1 MIQAVW
7 IFRQDDAVR
16 RQLLLERIGIGLTEQ
31 AVSIYMPG
39 LFYTTQAED
48 ETVILEDESTCESI
62 LEMNGRTLAERLLG
76 ENQGK
81 AVEAENEAAAQK
93 EQNQDETQ
101 DTVETVNPVN
111 PLFDISLES
120 LRNFDYLLNHFFVVD
135 PNTTI
140 GEDTLNIDTLMEHD
154 LTMQQDNSQPQI
166 LIYHTHSQEQFAD
179 SDPED
184 TSTWVTGVGDYLTQ
198 ILTEQYG
205 YHVIHDTQ
213 TFDIIDGEID
223 RSKAYNTAREGL
235 LQILEEN
242 PSIEV
247 IIDLH
252 RDGVS
257 EDKHLVTDIN
267 GKPTAQIMYFNGLS
281 YTNES
286 GALDYLPNE
295 NVIANLAFSF
305 RLEYEAAG
313 YYPTLTRCVYL
324 KGYRYNL
331 DLRPKSIL
339 LEVGA
344 QTNTVEEA
352 RNAMEPFAYIL
363 NKVLKVNE
371 KSLEKTENA
380 RFFQGY
386 GTKMVLKISRYPL
399 DQLFHAVYS
408 GTCARR
414 FQV

>member
-1 MIQAVW
+1 MRKKNTILKSLFFLLMLGFGIYNVIQAVW

-363 NKVLKVNE
+363 NKVLKGE
-371 KSLEKTENA
+371 
-380 RFFQGY
+380 
-386 GTKMVLKISRYPL
+386 
-399 DQLFHAVYS
+399 
-408 GTCARR
+408 
-414 FQV
+414 

>member
-1 MIQAVW
+1 MLGFGIYNVIQAVW

-363 NKVLKVNE
+363 NKVLKGE
-371 KSLEKTENA
+371 
-380 RFFQGY
+380 
-386 GTKMVLKISRYPL
+386 
-399 DQLFHAVYS
+399 
-408 GTCARR
+408 
-414 FQV
+414 

>member
-1 MIQAVW
+1 MLGFGIYNVIQAVW

-154 LTMQQDNSQPQI
+154 LTMQQDNTQPQI

-363 NKVLKVNE
+363 NKVLKGE
-371 KSLEKTENA
+371 
-380 RFFQGY
+380 
-386 GTKMVLKISRYPL
+386 
-399 DQLFHAVYS
+399 
-408 GTCARR
+408 
-414 FQV
+414 

>member
-1 MIQAVW
+1 MLGFGIYNVIQAVW

-363 NKVLKVNE
+363 NKVLKGDE

-380 RFFQGY
+380 RFF
-386 GTKMVLKISRYPL
+386 SRLWY
-399 DQLFHAVYS
+399 
-408 GTCARR
+408 
-414 FQV
+414 

>member
-1 MIQAVW
+1 MRKRKTILKGLFFLLMLGFGIYNVMQAVW
-7 IFRQDDAVR
+7 IFRQDDAAR

-39 LFYTTQAED
+39 LFYTTQEEE

-81 AVEAENEAAAQK
+81 AVEKENEAAVEK
-93 EQNQDETQ
+93 EQNQEETQ
-101 DTVETVNPVN
+101 DTVETVNPVS

-120 LRNFDYLLNHFFVVD
+120 LRNFDYLLNHFFVVY

-140 GEDTLNIDTLMEHD
+140 GDDTLNIDTLMEHD
-154 LTMQQDNSQPQI
+154 LTMQQDNSKPQI

-179 SDPED
+179 SDPDD

-205 YHVIHDTQ
+205 YHVLHDTQ

-223 RSKAYNTAREGL
+223 RSKAYNAARTGL

-286 GALDYLPNE
+286 GALDYLPND

-331 DLRPKSIL
+331 DLRPKSVL

-363 NKVLKVNE
+363 NKVLKGE
-371 KSLEKTENA
+371 
-380 RFFQGY
+380 
-386 GTKMVLKISRYPL
+386 
-399 DQLFHAVYS
+399 
-408 GTCARR
+408 
-414 FQV
+414 

>member
-1 MIQAVW
+1 MRKRKTILKGLFFLLMLGFGIYNVMQAVW
-7 IFRQDDAVR
+7 IFRQDDAAR

-39 LFYTTQAED
+39 LFYTTQEEE

-81 AVEAENEAAAQK
+81 AVEKENEAAVEK
-93 EQNQDETQ
+93 EQNQEETQ
-101 DTVETVNPVN
+101 DTVETVNPVS

-140 GEDTLNIDTLMEHD
+140 GDDTLNIDTLMEHD
-154 LTMQQDNSQPQI
+154 LTMQQDNSKPQI

-179 SDPED
+179 SDPDD

-205 YHVIHDTQ
+205 YHVLHDTQ

-223 RSKAYNTAREGL
+223 RSKAYNAARTGL

-286 GALDYLPNE
+286 GALDYLPND

-331 DLRPKSIL
+331 DLRPKSVL

-363 NKVLKVNE
+363 NKVLKGE
-371 KSLEKTENA
+371 
-380 RFFQGY
+380 
-386 GTKMVLKISRYPL
+386 
-399 DQLFHAVYS
+399 
-408 GTCARR
+408 
-414 FQV
+414 

>member
-1 MIQAVW
+1 MRKRKTILKGLFFLLMLGFGIYNVMQAVW
-7 IFRQDDAVR
+7 IFRQDDAAR

-39 LFYTTQAED
+39 LFYTTQEEE

-81 AVEAENEAAAQK
+81 AVEKENEAAVEK
-93 EQNQDETQ
+93 EQNQEETQ
-101 DTVETVNPVN
+101 DTVETVNPVS

-140 GEDTLNIDTLMEHD
+140 GDDTLNIDTLMEHD
-154 LTMQQDNSQPQI
+154 LTMQQDNSKPQI

-179 SDPED
+179 SDPDD

-205 YHVIHDTQ
+205 YHVLHDTQ

-223 RSKAYNTAREGL
+223 RSKAYNAARTGL

-286 GALDYLPNE
+286 GALDYLPND

-331 DLRPKSIL
+331 DLRPKSVL

-344 QTNTVEEA
+344 QTNTVEDA

-363 NKVLKVNE
+363 NKVLKGE
-371 KSLEKTENA
+371 
-380 RFFQGY
+380 
-386 GTKMVLKISRYPL
+386 
-399 DQLFHAVYS
+399 
-408 GTCARR
+408 
-414 FQV
+414 

>member
-1 MIQAVW
+1 MRKKNTILKSLFFLLMLGFGIYNVIQAVW

-154 LTMQQDNSQPQI
+154 LTMQQDNTQPQI

-363 NKVLKVNE
+363 NKVLKGE
-371 KSLEKTENA
+371 
-380 RFFQGY
+380 
-386 GTKMVLKISRYPL
+386 
-399 DQLFHAVYS
+399 
-408 GTCARR
+408 
-414 FQV
+414 